1 MYPPQFVSPPFTTFK
16 IFISKGIIM
25 AYRPY
30 IWRKENPEKRTEQKR
45 REKVRARLRKLG
57 ILPPVGVK
65 MNEEQEKINEQI
77 ANNDFSYWYQIR
89 KRHGV
94 DYAFPQPMTV
104 KREPQYIILYRAKSN
119 AEKRKLEFNLEL
131 EDIII
136 PQKCPYL
143 NIELTT
149 DFNDVNKPNY
159 FSIDRIDS
167 TKGYVKGNVQI
178 ISLFANTMKN
188 NASTEQ
194 LVVFAESILKLH
206 K

>member
-1 MYPPQFVSPPFTTFK
+1 
-16 IFISKGIIM
+16 M

-30 IWRKENPEKRTEQKR
+30 IWRKENPDRRTEQKR

-57 ILPPVGVK
+57 ILPPVGVV

-77 ANNDFSYWYQIR
+77 ANNDFSYWHQIR
-89 KRHGV
+89 VRLGV
-94 DYAFPQPMTV
+94 DHSFPQPKTV
-104 KREPQYIILYRAKSN
+104 KANPQYLIWYRAKSN
-119 AEKRKLEFNLEL
+119 AERRKLEFNLEL

-143 NIELTT
+143 NIEITT
-149 DFNDVNKPNY
+149 NFNDLKEPNY

-178 ISLFANTMKN
+178 ISLLANTMKN
-188 NASTEQ
+188 NATMEQ
-194 LVVFAESILKLH
+194 LIMFSENVLNLH